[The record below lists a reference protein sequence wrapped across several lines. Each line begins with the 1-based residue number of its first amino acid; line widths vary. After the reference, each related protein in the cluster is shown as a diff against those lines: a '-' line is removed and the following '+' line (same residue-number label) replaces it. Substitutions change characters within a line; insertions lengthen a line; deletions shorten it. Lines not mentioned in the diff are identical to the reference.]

1 VLLIA
6 YKYPPYAGVG
16 GYRWAKLSKYL
27 ARLGHDVHVVTV
39 PWRAGGPN
47 TLTADVQDERIT
59 IHTVR
64 SGGPH
69 KLRHRPIGNRY
80 LSFARELGL
89 RALDR
94 TLYFDD
100 EAQHWGR
107 HLLPACERLVAEH
120 GIEVAVATGHPFQA
134 NRWALELKR
143 RLPELKL
150 VQDLRDPWADNP
162 FRRLTPKQEGRVRAW
177 QREAVEGA
185 DAIVTVTEGL
195 RELYLRDAR
204 QERAFV
210 IRNGFD
216 PESAPARVARENGP
230 LRMVHAGNVSN
241 ARDEPLRRLLD
252 ATRRRGEAADWRI
265 VLAGRVGGDIADD
278 YRDLLDSGR
287 LELRPPLRHEDAL
300 GLIAD
305 SDVALHLGAAAV
317 PYALSTKI
325 YEHAM
330 LRVPTLS
337 LNYGG
342 EVAELVAAHGLGRSV
357 NLRADDLEAALDDL
371 DRLGSGL
378 AFDADEFAYPAL
390 ARRYS
395 ELLESLR
402 AG

>member
-27 ARLGHDVHVVTV
+27 ARLGHDIHVITV
-39 PWRAGGPN
+39 PWRVSGPN
-47 TLTADVQDERIT
+47 SLTGDIVHERIS

-69 KLRHRPIGNRY
+69 NLRQRAIGNRW
-80 LSFARELGL
+80 LAHARTLGL

-100 EAQHWGR
+100 EAQRWGR
-107 HLLPACERLVAEH
+107 HLLPACERLVEEH
-120 GIEVAVATGHPFQA
+120 GIDVVVATGHPFQA

-143 RLPELKL
+143 RRPELKL

-162 FRRLTPKQEGRVRAW
+162 FRRLTPKQAAQVRTW

-185 DAIVTVTEGL
+185 DAIVTVTGGL

-204 QERAFV
+204 QDRAVV

-216 PESAPARVARENGP
+216 PDAAPAHAAREEGL
-230 LRMVHAGNVSN
+230 LRIVHAGNVSN

-252 ATRRRGEAADWRI
+252 ATRRRGQAAGWRI
-265 VLAGRVGGDIADD
+265 VLAGRIGGDIAAN
-278 YRDLLDSGR
+278 YRDLVDSGR
-287 LELRPPLRHEDAL
+287 LELRPPVRHEDAL
-300 GLIAD
+300 ALIAG
-305 SDVALHLGAAAV
+305 SDVALHLGAEAV

-342 EVAELVAAHGLGRSV
+342 EVEDLVAAHGLGRSV
-357 NLRADDLEAALDDL
+357 NLRNDDLDAALDDL
-371 DRLGSGL
+371 AAIGAGL
-378 AFDADEFAYPAL
+378 AFDAEGFAYPSL
-390 ARRYS
+390 ASRYS
-395 ELLESLR
+395 ELLESL
-402 AG
+402 